1 MRKIF
6 EFIQEKHTLILHFL
20 LAVSLAV
27 GLAAFIYLGFFTRY
41 GADDY
46 CFTRTLFKFDNMFDA
61 AWWWYVNTSNR
72 YTTMFL
78 VGISEWFGR
87 SAISYLPALA
97 ILLWVVGL
105 TWALSKV
112 STLLKFPRPRLTGF
126 ILAAMSIFFA
136 IWEAPNRHQSLYWRA
151 GLVTYL
157 TPLIFLTFLAAI
169 LLHEADRPARGRW
182 GQAGITALA
191 AFGFFAAGGLSETTL
206 AMQTG
211 ALGLALLVVLLLV
224 RSDKRKR
231 LIVLLTASLLASL
244 LGLLVVFLSPANQF
258 RIDVFGE
265 PPPLTVVILKSLRF
279 AWDFMYV
286 TVKALPTP
294 TLVTLLGSLAF
305 GWTLGAS
312 RIGLPRLAWTAIPLG
327 SLLTAYALIVCAM
340 APSIYGQ
347 GSYPGA
353 RSLMGAQFVLVLATV
368 DIGLFIGLGLRQR
381 MQNSLANPGLAGKA
395 ALLAAVLLILAS
407 AYNLH
412 VTRQVMSLQRYYQGR
427 ALAWDARD
435 LQIRQALAQGVR
447 ELTVEELDSIGSIR
461 EYSTQNRWVNRCAAD
476 FYGLDLLLT
485 YP

>member
-6 EFIQEKHTLILHFL
+6 EFIRKEHKLILHSL
-20 LAVSLAV
+20 LAVSLAA
-27 GLAAFIYLGFFTRY
+27 GLAAFAYLGFFSRY

-46 CFTRTLFKFDNMFDA
+46 CFTRTLFKFDTMFDA

-105 TWALSKV
+105 SWAMEEA
-112 STLLKFPRPRLTGF
+112 STLLKLPRPRLTGF

-136 IWEAPNRHQSLYWRA
+136 IWESPNRYQSLYWRA

-157 TPLIFLTFLAAI
+157 TPLVFISYLAAI
-169 LLHEADRPARGRW
+169 ILHEVRRPPRGHW
-182 GQAGITALA
+182 GQAAVTALL

-211 ALGLALLVVLLLV
+211 ALGLALLVTLLLV
-224 RSDKRKR
+224 HSDKRKR
-231 LIVLLTASLLASL
+231 LVVLLTASLLSSL
-244 LGLLVVFLSPANQF
+244 FGLLVVFLAPANQF

-265 PPPLTVVILKSLRF
+265 PSPMMVVVLKSLRF

-294 TLVTLLGSLAF
+294 TFITLSGSLAL
-305 GWTLGAS
+305 GWTLFTPKLNQS
-312 RIGLPRLAWTAIPLG
+312 RLFWIAMPLG
-327 SLLTAYALIVCAM
+327 VLLVAYALIVCAM

-347 GSYPGA
+347 GTYPGE
-353 RSLMGAQFVLVLATV
+353 RSLMGAQFVLVAGTIAFAVL
-368 DIGLFIGLGLRQR
+368 IGMALRQWIS
-381 MQNSLANPGLAGKA
+381 QHAPCWPVGLNALFVVSLVAFT
-395 ALLAAVLLILAS
+395 
-407 AYNLH
+407 AYNVY
-412 VTRQVMSLQRYYQGR
+412 VTSEVLEIAPGYQKR
-427 ALAWDARD
+427 AIAWDARD
-435 LQIRQALAQGVR
+435 LQIRQAVAQGAT
-447 ELTVEELDSIGSIR
+447 ELTVVELDSIASIR
-461 EYSTQNRWVNRCAAD
+461 EYSTSNHWVNRCAAE
-476 FYGLDLLLT
+476 FYGLEKLRT